1 MKNKRKFKISGRL
14 VLNLLVAGLCVWM
27 IFYFLYSEQG
37 LYDLVTSSQEINLF
51 WIFGALFCYGASVFS
66 DVLVIYLY
74 IHDEYKQFKIRHS
87 VRSVLLG
94 LFWSAITPSSTG
106 GQPMQVYYMSKHRVD
121 VGYSSSRLLNRFL
134 VYQII
139 MTIMTVIAVILKFS
153 YFQENMDTPILSTL
167 VTIGFISQTFIT
179 SVFVFLAF
187 SKRLTAKATRGIA
200 AILCKVKLVKDK
212 ERLKKSLEVQLSKF
226 HVGNRMIFSKPRLVL
241 AAAGLTVIQL
251 ITMFLVP
258 YCIYRSF
265 GLREASPFDMV
276 CSQAFVT
283 LISGMIPIPGASGAA
298 EFSFSALFALFFTP
312 ATIKSATLIW
322 RIITYYLSIIVGAPF
337 AYMTKTTKRN
347 KLLDDLIAGEE
358 SFEEAGIIE
367 RQETEEAK
375 ETEAEEGKAK
385 EEEKEE
391 EEAEEK

>member
-1 MKNKRKFKISGRL
+1 MKNKQKFKISGRL
-14 VLNLLVAGLCVWM
+14 ILNLLVAGLCIWM

-37 LYDLVTSSQEINLF
+37 LYDLVTSSQEINL
-51 WIFGALFCYGASVFS
+51 WWAFGALLCYGASVFS
-66 DVLVIYLY
+66 DVLVIYIY

-106 GQPMQVYYMSKHRVD
+106 GQPMQVYYMSKHKVD

-134 VYQII
+134 VYQIT
-139 MTIMTVIAVILKFS
+139 MTVMTVIAVILKFS

-179 SVFVFLAF
+179 LVFVFLAF
-187 SKRLTAKATRGIA
+187 SKKLTAKATRGIA

-212 ERLKKSLEVQLSKF
+212 DRLKKSLEVQLSKF
-226 HVGNRMIFSKPRLVL
+226 HVGNRMIFSKPKLVL
-241 AAAGLTVIQL
+241 AATGLTVVQL
-251 ITMFLVP
+251 VTIFLVP

-265 GLREASPFDMV
+265 GLNSASPFDMV

-322 RIITYYLSIIVGAPF
+322 RIITYYLAIIVGAPF

-358 SFEEAGIIE
+358 SFEDAGIIE
-367 RQETEEAK
+367 RKDEVPELEEA
-375 ETEAEEGKAK
+375 AK
-385 EEEKEE
+385 EPENTTGEKD
-391 EEAEEK
+391 

>member
-1 MKNKRKFKISGRL
+1 MKNKKFKISGRL
-14 VLNLLVAGLCVWM
+14 ILNVLVAGLCVWM

-37 LYDLVTSSQEINLF
+37 LYDLVTSSQEISLL
-51 WIFGALFCYGASVFS
+51 WIGAAVLSYFTSVFA

-87 VRSVLLG
+87 IRSVLLG
-94 LFWSAITPSSTG
+94 LFWSGITPSSTG
-106 GQPMQVYYMSKHRVD
+106 GQPMQVYYMSKHKVD

-134 VYQII
+134 VYQIT

-153 YFQENMDTPILSTL
+153 YFQEHMDTPILSTL

-179 SVFVFLAF
+179 LVFVFLAF
-187 SKRLTAKATRGIA
+187 SKNLTAKATRGIA
-200 AILCKVKLVKDK
+200 SLLCKIRLIKDK
-212 ERLKKSLEVQLSKF
+212 DRLEKSLDTQLAKF
-226 HVGNRMIFSKPRLVL
+226 HSGNRMIFSKPKLV
-241 AAAGLTVIQL
+241 AAAVLLTVVQL
-251 ITMFLVP
+251 IAMFLVP

-265 GLREASPFDMV
+265 GLYEASPFDMV

-298 EFSFSALFALFFTP
+298 EFSFTSLFALFFTP

-337 AYMTKTTKRN
+337 AYMTKTTTRN
-347 KLLDDLIAGEE
+347 KLLDDLIAGED
-358 SFEEAGIIE
+358 SFENLDSKEDQNPDNEEQSKEPVI
-367 RQETEEAK
+367 TEE
-375 ETEAEEGKAK
+375 
-385 EEEKEE
+385 
-391 EEAEEK
+391 